1 MHHFSSELFSRVSSV
16 YYSYFCVS
24 THASSLVQHS
34 CVCFRYSELTCGT
47 NHHFSTQFFKMHFKI
62 VILIWTKCETT
73 TFFLTGLLV
82 LISSYSLTLQVAMP
96 ALPPPPIQSINLL
109 SLHYKVTLC
118 ALACVIIIYYLQVPW
133 PLDVIFSDPLMEVYN
148 KIFRFLLQVKFAKW
162 SLDEICV
169 GGERVDSKEKSGC
182 LNILVMLPISSL
194 LMMSFHHTSQ

>member
-169 GGERVDSKEKSGC
+169 GGERVDSI
-182 LNILVMLPISSL
+182 LNNGTLVSL
-194 LMMSFHHTSQ
+194 QNIEVSVAM

>member
-148 KIFRFLLQVKFAKW
+148 KIFRFLLQAQSRLTEHFNNVRLFFSHGSRRYHA
-162 SLDEICV
+162 
-169 GGERVDSKEKSGC
+169 
-182 LNILVMLPISSL
+182 PL
-194 LMMSFHHTSQ
+194 LF